1 MLQYVRIFLVPK
13 TPKTGHSTAGVAL
26 QMPKKGEGS
35 LIQLAGYSLLLI
47 EPRMQLGASAA
58 KALWWLIFS
67 LSSRMSGSFSGEPIP
82 REPFFS
88 ISFCME
94 LLCARR
100 GIPLTLVGLH
110 EILISSFLTA
120 PPNLA
125 SSRNLGKIGGLFF
138 FLMMQL
144 HVLTVLCSLFQ
155 KTTDSLGW
163 KVHLTVT

>member
-67 LSSRMSGSFSGEPIP
+67 LSSRMSGSFSGEPLP

-110 EILISSFLTA
+110 EILISLFLTA
-120 PPNLA
+120 PPQFGIIQKLGE
-125 SSRNLGKIGGLFF
+125 SRWFVF
-138 FLMMQL
+138 FLDDAASCADCAVFSVSEN
-144 HVLTVLCSLFQ
+144 HR
-155 KTTDSLGW
+155 
-163 KVHLTVT
+163 